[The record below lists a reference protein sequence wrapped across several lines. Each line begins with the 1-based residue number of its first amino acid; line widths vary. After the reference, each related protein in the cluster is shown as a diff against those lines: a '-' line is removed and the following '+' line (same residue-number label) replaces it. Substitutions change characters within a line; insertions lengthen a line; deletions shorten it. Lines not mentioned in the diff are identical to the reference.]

1 MKIQQPETAK
11 TAEAKRIQTWIG
23 QHGSN
28 IRNAYKT
35 NEHAMNE
42 LEARPGIIERILW
55 RVAREKPNFELTTES
70 MLEALGQKNLMRE
83 VKKQLKADD
92 LEASKRSKGF
102 AEMRRRL
109 IASKV
114 PKAESQRDAKIAE
127 IESWF
132 QEVLPEMR
140 DTKEVLGATALR
152 LESGRN
158 IHPVITPLG
167 TTEEQIKAFEKGS
180 PGRVYVDKM
189 GTKLLLLKPGEKA
202 SLEDGKLAIGAPA
215 AMEMA

>member
-1 MKIQQPETAK
+1 MKIQQPDTAK
-11 TAEAKRIQTWIG
+11 TAEAKRIQAWIG

-35 NEHAMNE
+35 NEQAMNE
-42 LEARPGIIERILW
+42 LEARPGIIERMLW
-55 RVAREKPNFELTTES
+55 RIAREKPNFELTTDS
-70 MLEALGQKNLMRE
+70 MLEVLAQKNLMRE

-92 LEASKRSKGF
+92 LEASRKSKGF

-114 PKAESQRDAKIAE
+114 PKSEPERDAKVAE
-127 IESWF
+127 IDAWF
-132 QEVLPEMR
+132 KDVLPEMR

-167 TTEEQIKAFEKGS
+167 TTEEQIKAFEKGN
-180 PGRVYVDKM
+180 PGRVYMDKV

-202 SLEDGKLAIGAPA
+202 GLDGGKLAIAAPA